1 MKINKIAVS
10 TIEAFCRI
18 LISAILLYN
27 FNIEEYSWSIVI
39 VLVVWCWLPYIKLLL
54 NRENEN

>member
-1 MKINKIAVS
+1 
-10 TIEAFCRI
+10 
-18 LISAILLYN
+18 SAILLYI
-27 FNIEEYSWSIVI
+27 FNLEEYSWSIVI